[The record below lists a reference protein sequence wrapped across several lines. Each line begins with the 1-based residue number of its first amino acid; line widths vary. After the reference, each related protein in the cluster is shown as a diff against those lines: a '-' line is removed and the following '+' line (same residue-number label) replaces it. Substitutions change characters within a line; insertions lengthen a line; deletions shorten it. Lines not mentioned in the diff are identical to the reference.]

1 MWKITGE
8 ILNPTWQNIIIY
20 FKGGIT
26 FAENQPLEKCYEYV
40 DVNMYM
46 CVHRCPVSIEP
57 EGDVRFCGAGDTGGR
72 CGFQKLNTCPLH
84 KNQVP
89 LTTEQSD
96 LYSCKKHNF

>member
-26 FAENQPLEKCYEYV
+26 FVENQPLEKCYEYV

-46 CVHRCPVSIEP
+46 CVLHIDARCPQSQKGMSDSAE
-57 EGDVRFCGAGDTGGR
+57 FGDTGGR
-72 CGFQKLNTCPLH
+72 CGFWKLNTGPLH
-84 KNQVP
+84 KNQV
-89 LTTEQSD
+89 L
-96 LYSCKKHNF
+96 